1 MLVCAVDACALIT
14 ELARDVRMHILT
26 FVTVL
31 TFREKLALVFVLEV
45 RKLAL

>member
-1 MLVCAVDACALIT
+1 MLVCAVDACALIA

-26 FVTVL
+26 FVAVL
-31 TFREKLALVFVLEV
+31 ALREKLALVLVLEV